1 MSGRSREAR
10 PGRWPR
16 GHSPPAEVSLWNKDQ
31 QQQNIK
37 LYNLELEKNPKK
49 HPQLE
54 ITRRG
59 ITAPPADKVQL
70 NYLKCTKKNKTKT
83 TKKKNST
90 AKQLFCAFWLY
101 QNWTTLLLHTSHIL
115 VTPFRND
122 CLSLGS
128 LLKWAVAHKKGNT
141 ALWEKMQTQTIGN
154 NWPVYPNATTLRNMG
169 QSKWIFRKEKKRSME
184 QTESHEKSTPLP
196 IV

>member
-1 MSGRSREAR
+1 M
-10 PGRWPR
+10 
-16 GHSPPAEVSLWNKDQ
+16 HQKKQNK
-31 QQQNIK
+31 N
-37 LYNLELEKNPKK
+37 N
-49 HPQLE
+49 
-54 ITRRG
+54 
-59 ITAPPADKVQL
+59 
-70 NYLKCTKKNKTKT
+70 
-83 TKKKNST
+83 KKNST

-184 QTESHEKSTPLP
+184 QTESHEKKHTTSYCVTLPLIHFRFSTRLHASSCKRTTAQLTHPTHVWVLLLRCGNA
-196 IV
+196 